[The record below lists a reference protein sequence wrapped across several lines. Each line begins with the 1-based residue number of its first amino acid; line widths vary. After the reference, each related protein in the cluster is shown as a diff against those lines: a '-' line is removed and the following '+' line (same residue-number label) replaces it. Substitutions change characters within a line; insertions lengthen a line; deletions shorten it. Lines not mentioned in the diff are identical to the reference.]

1 MLALR
6 YCCLH
11 PFCRGSLSAGQRRI
25 AYDSLGAYQQL
36 QQTALEPLTP
46 DAWAQA
52 ARYSKTVGAVLAA
65 DGVRW
70 GGESLACFLCCGFR
84 LC

>member
-1 MLALR
+1 MS
-6 YCCLH
+6 
-11 PFCRGSLSAGQRRI
+11 CRGWLSAGQRRI

-36 QQTALEPLTP
+36 QQASLEPLTP
-46 DAWAQA
+46 ESWAQA

-70 GGESLACFLCCGFR
+70 GWRVLPLLWCRCVVITFSVQNNE
-84 LC
+84 